1 MKICIVAP
9 FFTPFV
15 RGNEFG
21 LAESLSKLGN
31 DVTIITSTSRAP
43 REKTVA
49 NGKGDK
55 PNYNFKVKYLMTLID
70 IFENPIVPT
79 AFLEILRGD
88 YDVVLLQED
97 YPNICH
103 MAFFASKVKG
113 VPTILSTERNYMPS
127 DILKRVGLS
136 FFDKTINRIVRNGV
150 DVFTAHCSAA
160 KDFMN
165 DTVGV
170 NRDIKVIH
178 VGVDTE
184 LFRPISDSED
194 FFQGEGNELRIL
206 SVARLH
212 KHKGLAHLIQAMKGV
227 IRDIP
232 NAKLYIIGRGAEEQ
246 KLRSLVNALDLSK
259 SISFIQTAIPN
270 DMMPHVYSSC
280 DLYIQPSI
288 VEPFGIAVLE
298 AMACAKLV
306 IASNVGG
313 MKDTVVDGHTG
324 FLVPPGDV
332 KDLERKIVELLADRK
347 KRDVMGKNG
356 RKRAII
362 HFDWTK
368 IGAEYQRLCGFIIIS

>member
-1 MKICIVAP
+1 MRICIVAP
-9 FFTPFV
+9 YFTPFV

-21 LAESLSKLGN
+21 LAESLFKLGN
-31 DVTIITSTSRAP
+31 DVTIVTSTSRAP
-43 REKTVA
+43 REKMVA
-49 NGKGDK
+49 SGKGDE
-55 PNYNFKVKYLMTLID
+55 PNYNFKVKYLRTLVD
-70 IFENPIVPT
+70 VFENPIVPT
-79 AFLEILRGD
+79 AFIEILRGD

-103 MAFFASKVKG
+103 MAFFASKIKR
-113 VPTILSTERNYMPS
+113 VPTVLSTERNYMPS
-127 DILKRVGLS
+127 DISKRVGLS

-150 DVFTAHCSAA
+150 DVFTAHCLAA

-165 DTVGV
+165 DMMGV
-170 NRDIKVIH
+170 DRDIKVIH
-178 VGVDTE
+178 VGVDTK
-184 LFRPISDSED
+184 LFRPISDPED
-194 FFQGEGNELRIL
+194 FFQGEDDELRIL

-212 KHKGLAHLIQAMKGV
+212 KHKGLVHLTQAMKGV

-246 KLRSLVNALDLSK
+246 KLKSLVNALDLSR

-270 DMMPHVYSSC
+270 DMMPHVHSSC
-280 DLYIQPSI
+280 DLYVQPSI

-298 AMACAKLV
+298 AMACAKPV

-332 KDLERKIVELLADRK
+332 KDLKDKIVELLTNRE
-347 KRDVMGKNG
+347 KRSVMGRNG
-356 RKRAII
+356 RKRAVA
-362 HFDWTK
+362 HFDWMK
-368 IGAEYQRLCGFIIIS
+368 IGAEYQKLLKSIS